1 MSEMKFNE
9 DDKQKV
15 VEFLNL
21 IAKHASFNMNTSEI
35 IQYFKSLSYMQQKL
49 LPKIE
54 ANIFETKR
62 VVEPSHSP
70 SEENATKQVRTKPS
84 K

>member
-1 MSEMKFNE
+1 MTDAQFNE
-9 DDKQKV
+9 EDKQKF

-21 IAKHASFNMNTSEI
+21 VAKNAKFTLDTAEV

-54 ANIFETKR
+54 ANIFEVKR
-62 VVEPSHSP
+62 IVESSAPV
-70 SEENATKQVRTKPS
+70 EEAKS
-84 K
+84 KGKK